1 MGMGRTESKTG
12 RACSWGGGMAREQ
25 RWQKTQ
31 TQAGLREPLRACP
44 LPLQLGCG
52 GTVPAPRGRA
62 HLPAPRLA
70 SLAGCCSAARSGR
83 SYWPR
88 QEFLLRHVGEPQGP
102 RRLHGELDLVRTSGQ
117 LATSPT
123 APSLCPSQALCR
135 LGCSSSTAQ
144 LAEHARLWE
153 LRMAARAPCSSSP
166 LAANAAMGA
175 RGRRARGQG
184 PTPCSSQGQKRAMLI
199 GEYSPTPSFAVRKT
213 RRNCNAHAP
222 PQASALL
229 FAPDPLLNPVARRAY
244 C

>member
-1 MGMGRTESKTG
+1 MGMGRTESKAG
-12 RACSWGGGMAREQ
+12 RAGAWGGGIAREQ

-123 APSLCPSQALCR
+123 APSLCPRRPCAALDAPPEPLSLLSMPVSGNFGWQLGPLVRLPHRRRMSQWERGGGAPGGRGL
-135 LGCSSSTAQ
+135 L
-144 LAEHARLWE
+144 HAR
-153 LRMAARAPCSSSP
+153 
-166 LAANAAMGA
+166 A
-175 RGRRARGQG
+175 RGR
-184 PTPCSSQGQKRAMLI
+184 
-199 GEYSPTPSFAVRKT
+199 
-213 RRNCNAHAP
+213 
-222 PQASALL
+222 SAL
-229 FAPDPLLNPVARRAY
+229 